1 MIVADA
7 GTPQFRVARAGS
19 HPHVPGAGGN
29 SHQAF
34 EDAGD
39 IGTRQAEIAVAA
51 LLFGIDDAG
60 ILELAEVPARS
71 REHDA
76 SLLGELGRGERPAVH
91 ERGQHIGT
99 RRVSQ
104 QRRDGGDVRSIFH
117 SLTLAEVSSR
127 RKLLRYRNEI
137 DRSPVTCGSVSE
149 LTPGER
155 QSDWRQCPVPIVEA
169 PMQPAAATSET
180 IGNVR
185 EYALLVVLAILWG
198 ASYAFIRLGVATIP
212 PVTLIAARTLIGG
225 ALLFAM
231 LAARGYAMP
240 LEAAMWRRFMFQ
252 ALLNSVVP
260 FTLIAWAEQTVEAG
274 LTTILCSTSPIFTFL
289 ITFAITRHEPVTFTK
304 LLGVV
309 AGIGGICLIVGL
321 EALSGIG
328 KALIADLALIAATLC
343 FAGAA
348 IFGRGFG
355 ALDPLVP
362 ATGSMLCGSM
372 VLVPIS
378 LMAEAPWT
386 IAPSATSVM
395 ALIALSV
402 FSTAFA
408 FALYFRLL
416 RTLGSV
422 GVTAQAYLR
431 VPVGVAIGAAFLGES
446 LPPSALIGLAGVIAG
461 VAAMVV
467 PARG

>member
-1 MIVADA
+1 MRTAKA
-7 GTPQFRVARAGS
+7 TPE
-19 HPHVPGAGGN
+19 GAGN
-29 SHQAF
+29 A
-34 EDAGD
+34 
-39 IGTRQAEIAVAA
+39 
-51 LLFGIDDAG
+51 
-60 ILELAEVPARS
+60 
-71 REHDA
+71 
-76 SLLGELGRGERPAVH
+76 
-91 ERGQHIGT
+91 
-99 RRVSQ
+99 
-104 QRRDGGDVRSIFH
+104 
-117 SLTLAEVSSR
+117 
-127 RKLLRYRNEI
+127 
-137 DRSPVTCGSVSE
+137 
-149 LTPGER
+149 
-155 QSDWRQCPVPIVEA
+155 
-169 PMQPAAATSET
+169 
-180 IGNVR
+180 R
-185 EYALLVVLAILWG
+185 EYVLLVVLAIVWG

-231 LAARGYAMP
+231 LALRGYAMP
-240 LEAAMWRRFMFQ
+240 RDAATWRRFMFQ

-289 ITFAITRHEPVTFTK
+289 ITFAITRHEPLTFTK
-304 LLGVV
+304 LFGVV
-309 AGIGGICLIVGL
+309 SGIGGICLIVGV

-328 KALIADLALIAATLC
+328 KALIAATLC

-355 ALDPLVP
+355 SLDPMVP

-378 LMAEAPWT
+378 LAAEEPWT
-386 IAPSATSVM
+386 IAPSMTSVM

-408 FALYFRLL
+408 FALYFRLV

-431 VPVGVAIGAAFLGES
+431 VPVGVAIGVAFLGES
-446 LPPSALIGLAGVIAG
+446 VTASALIGLAGVIAG
-461 VAAMVV
+461 VAAMIA
-467 PARG
+467 PARAKA

>member
-1 MIVADA
+1 
-7 GTPQFRVARAGS
+7 
-19 HPHVPGAGGN
+19 
-29 SHQAF
+29 
-34 EDAGD
+34 
-39 IGTRQAEIAVAA
+39 
-51 LLFGIDDAG
+51 
-60 ILELAEVPARS
+60 
-71 REHDA
+71 
-76 SLLGELGRGERPAVH
+76 
-91 ERGQHIGT
+91 
-99 RRVSQ
+99 
-104 QRRDGGDVRSIFH
+104 
-117 SLTLAEVSSR
+117 
-127 RKLLRYRNEI
+127 
-137 DRSPVTCGSVSE
+137 
-149 LTPGER
+149 
-155 QSDWRQCPVPIVEA
+155 
-169 PMQPAAATSET
+169 MQTAAAPSEAV
-180 IGNVR
+180 GNTR

-231 LAARGYAMP
+231 LTVRGNAMP
-240 LEAAMWRRFMFQ
+240 RDVAMWRRFMFQ

-274 LTTILCSTSPIFTFL
+274 LATILCSASPIFTFL
-289 ITFAITRHEPVTFTK
+289 ITFAITRHEPVTLMK
-304 LLGVV
+304 LLGV
-309 AGIGGICLIVGL
+309 ATGIGGICLIVGV

-328 KALIADLALIAATLC
+328 EALIADLALIVATLC

-348 IFGRGFG
+348 IFGRSFG
-355 ALDPLVP
+355 TLDPMVP

-378 LMAEAPWT
+378 LVAEAPWT

-408 FALYFRLL
+408 FALYFRLV

-431 VPVGVAIGAAFLGES
+431 VPVGVAVGVAFLGES
-446 LPPSALIGLAGVIAG
+446 LAPSALIGLAGVIAG
-461 VAAMVV
+461 VAAMIA